1 MRNIQ
6 ISEQLYNKLLSVAT
20 SFSDTEE
27 SVITR
32 LIEHYKSDSM
42 PIKPEDVEEI
52 AISKPPRKIVTPEQI
67 AKVYSCVKPVFD
79 ASGKGEHEEREAL
92 DHACNYLAADAVG
105 MNRGTASIY
114 VRALLALKEGKLHKN
129 KMSFNNQ
136 AADYFLGQILADDGK
151 TGLKTALSSLSMY
164 IDYCEDKYIGN
175 MVAFRKIRD
184 KYEAKLNQTK
194 T

>member
-52 AISKPPRKIVTPEQI
+52 AISKPPRKIVTPEQV
-67 AKVYSCVKPVFD
+67 AEVYSCMKPVFD
-79 ASGKGEHEEREAL
+79 AYKKGEGEGRLAL
-92 DHACNYLAADAVG
+92 DNACNYLAKDSVG
-105 MNRGTASIY
+105 MNRGNASIY
-114 VRALLALKEGKLHKN
+114 VRALLALKRGTLHRN
-129 KMSFNNQ
+129 KMSFNTQ
-136 AADYFLGQILADDGK
+136 AADYFLGQILVDDGK
-151 TGLKTALSSLSMY
+151 AGLKIALSALSLY
-164 IDYCEDKYIGN
+164 IDYCEKEYSSR
-175 MVAFRKIRD
+175 MVSFRKIHD
-184 KYEAKLNQTK
+184 KYQAKLEE
-194 T
+194 